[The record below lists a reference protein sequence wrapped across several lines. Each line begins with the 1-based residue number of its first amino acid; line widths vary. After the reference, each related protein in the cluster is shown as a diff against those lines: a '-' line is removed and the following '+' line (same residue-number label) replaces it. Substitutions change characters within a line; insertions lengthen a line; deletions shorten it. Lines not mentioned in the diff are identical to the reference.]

1 MKAAVIKRLQQSVT
15 NMLETNKNIKKISQ
29 EIEDIKKRCKLD
41 AILDLKNVI
50 SEMNISLDGLN
61 SRFDMTEDF

>member
-1 MKAAVIKRLQQSVT
+1 VVAVSL
-15 NMLETNKNIKKISQ
+15 KK
-29 EIEDIKKRCKLD
+29 IEDIKKRCKLD

>member
-50 SEMNISLDGLN
+50 SERNISLDGLN

>member
-1 MKAAVIKRLQQSVT
+1 MKRLQQSVT